1 MSKEINVLFLDD
13 EENILNSLK
22 RLFISESYG
31 VVVTTNAEEAL
42 DIIGRE
48 KIKVVISDQRMPHIT
63 GVEFLTKVKAKNPDI
78 MRILFTGYTDLQAA
92 EDAINIG
99 EVYRFINKPWNGPD
113 LKTSVQEAIN
123 HYNLMIENKDLIE
136 ITEKKNKELEG
147 LNMKLSA
154 MFEKQREFTSVVS
167 HELRTPLASIKAAID
182 IVMSETSGTLSADQN
197 NFLNKAKVN
206 VDRLKRLINDILDL
220 SKLESGRIE
229 MKPQP
234 NDVNKL
240 VQEVIQ
246 VNSPAAQKEN
256 LFLKS
261 EIDPNVPEAVFDT
274 DRISQV
280 LNNLVNNAIKFT
292 KTGGIVIRAVNHDHK
307 LEVIVEDTG
316 PGIEKSDIPKL
327 FEKFQQLEDAAKC
340 EKGGTGLGLAI
351 CKEIIHQHKGK
362 IWVESEI
369 TKGSRFCFWVP
380 ISGSNGGTTHDTK

>member
-1 MSKEINVLFLDD
+1 MNKEINVLFLDD

-22 RLFISESYG
+22 RLFISEPYG
-31 VVVTTNAEEAL
+31 IFVTTNAEEAL
-42 DIIGRE
+42 KIVDQE
-48 KIKVVISDQRMPHIT
+48 PIKVVISDQRMPHIT
-63 GVEFLTKVKAKNPDI
+63 GVEFLTKVKERKADI

-123 HYNLMIENKDLIE
+123 HYNLMIENKQLIE
-136 ITEKKNKELEG
+136 ITQNKNKELED

-154 MFEKQREFTSVVS
+154 MYEKQREFTSVVS

-182 IVMSETSGTLSADQN
+182 IVMSETSGTLSEDQN
-197 NFLNKAKVN
+197 NFLNKARVN

-229 MKPQP
+229 MKIQP
-234 NDVNKL
+234 NDLNKL
-240 VQEVIQ
+240 IQEIVDM
-246 VNSPAAQKEN
+246 NSPLAKKEG
-256 LFLKS
+256 LYLKS
-261 EIDPNVPEAVFDT
+261 ESDPNLFSVPFDA

-280 LNNLVNNAIKFT
+280 MNNLVTNAIKFT
-292 KTGGIVIRAVNHDHK
+292 RSGGIVIRARNHDHK
-307 LEVIVEDTG
+307 LEVCVEDTG
-316 PGIEKSDIPKL
+316 PGIEKSDISKL

-351 CKEIIHQHKGK
+351 CKEIIYQHKGK
-362 IWVESEI
+362 IWVESEVN
-369 TKGSRFCFWVP
+369 KGSRFYFWLP
-380 ISGSNGGTTHDTK
+380 ANGKVGVNVNDTK

>member
-22 RLFISESYG
+22 RLFISEPYAIA
-31 VVVTTNAEEAL
+31 VTTNAEEAL
-42 DIIGRE
+42 GIIERE

-63 GVEFLTKVKAKNPDI
+63 GVEFLTKVKVKKPDV

-113 LKTSVQEAIN
+113 LKKSVQEAIS
-123 HYNLMIENKDLIE
+123 HYDLLIENNELIE
-136 ITEKKNKELEG
+136 ITQKKNKELED

-167 HELRTPLASIKAAID
+167 HELRTPLASIKAALD

-206 VDRLKRLINDILDL
+206 VDRLRNLINDILDL

-229 MKPQP
+229 MKMEA
-234 NDVNKL
+234 NDLNKL
-240 VQEVIQ
+240 IVDVIGKN
-246 VNSPAAQKEN
+246 VPAAQKEGLYLKAETNPN
-256 LFLKS
+256 L
-261 EIDPNVPEAVFDT
+261 PAVVFDSV
-274 DRISQV
+274 RIGQV
-280 LNNLVNNAIKFT
+280 LTNLVTNAIKFT
-292 KTGGIVIRAVNHDHK
+292 RTGGVVIKASESDHK
-307 LEVIVEDTG
+307 VEVCVEDTG
-316 PGIEKSDIPKL
+316 RGIEKADISKL

-362 IWVESEI
+362 IWVESEVN
-369 TKGSRFCFWVP
+369 KGSRFYFYLP
-380 ISGSNGGTTHDTK
+380 TNGKMEGGSHGAQ

>member
-1 MSKEINVLFLDD
+1 MAKEINVLFLDD

-31 VVVTTNAEEAL
+31 IAVTTSAEEAMN
-42 DIIGRE
+42 IIGRE

-63 GVEFLTKVKAKNPDI
+63 GVEFLTKVKEKNPDI

-113 LKTSVQEAIN
+113 LKASVQEAIK
-123 HYNLMIENKDLIE
+123 HYDLMVENKDLIE
-136 ITEKKNKELEG
+136 ITEKKNKELED
-147 LNMKLSA
+147 LNLKLSA

-240 VQEVIQ
+240 IQEVIQ
-246 VNSPAAQKEN
+246 VNNPAAQKEN

-261 EIDPNVPEAVFDT
+261 EIDLNLPEAVFDT

-369 TKGSRFCFWVP
+369 TKGSRFCFWLP
-380 ISGSNGGTTHDTK
+380 ISGSNGGIIHDTK